1 MTISTKWY
9 EGCGIKLNG
18 EREMEKADFSKS
30 GSFRF
35 LDEEIKNFQKMMP
48 ESESLFNEAKK
59 YLPGGTTRT
68 LHFFEPHPV
77 FIDRGEGCYITDVDG
92 NSRIDFFNNAT
103 SLILGHC
110 HPSVMKAV
118 SEQLKRGTAFHGPT
132 SHITE
137 LAKVICQRIPS
148 VEKVRFTNSGSEATL
163 LAIQLAKS
171 YTGKNKIAKIEGGY
185 HGSHEYA
192 SVSTHPPLELAGD
205 PDEPNSVPDALGIS
219 GDILNSVVVLPYN
232 NINAVEKIIAKR
244 KDELS
249 CILVEPMMG
258 AAGIIPARREFLSGL
273 KEVAIRSKMLLIFDE
288 VQTFRFSMGGAQE
301 WYGVMPDLTTLGKI
315 IGGGFPVGAVGGK
328 KEVMD
333 LLDSSGGKPR
343 IPHGG
348 TFNGNPISMVAG
360 LATLRELTPKVFEG
374 FSYLAHDLRR
384 GLRSIFD
391 KYRLPA
397 QVTGEAS
404 FFAIHFKEGEVID
417 YRSVVH
423 GVNQKLRKEM
433 FLFLLNHGIFCD
445 SSLRGV
451 LSTPM
456 AMKEINLFLNC
467 VEDFLKN
474 RPRN

>member
-1 MTISTKWY
+1 
-9 EGCGIKLNG
+9 
-18 EREMEKADFSKS
+18 MEKADFLKS
-30 GSFRF
+30 GSFSF
-35 LDEEIKNFQKMMP
+35 LDGEIKNFQKMMP

-110 HPSVMKAV
+110 HPSVLRAV
-118 SEQLKRGTAFHGPT
+118 SGQLKRGTAFHGPT

-137 LAKVICQRIPS
+137 LAKMICQRIPS

-163 LAIQLAKS
+163 LALQLAKS
-171 YTGKNKIAKIEGGY
+171 YTGKNKIAKFEGGY

-192 SVSTHPPLELAGD
+192 SVSTHPPLALAGD
-205 PDEPNSVPDALGIS
+205 PDEPNSVPDASGIS
-219 GDILNSVVVLPYN
+219 DDILKSVVVLPYN
-232 NINAVEKIIAKR
+232 NINAVEKIITKHR
-244 KDELS
+244 DDLS

-258 AAGIIPARREFLSGL
+258 AAGIIPAKKEFLSGL
-273 KEVAIRSKMLLIFDE
+273 KEVALRYQMLLIFDE

-315 IGGGFPVGAVGGK
+315 IGGGFPIGAVGGK
-328 KEVMD
+328 GEVMD
-333 LLDSSGGKPR
+333 LLDSSGGRPR

-360 LATLRELTPKVFEG
+360 LATLRELTPKVFER
-374 FSYLAHDLRR
+374 FSELGLELRT
-384 GLRSIFD
+384 GLRNVFQ

-423 GVNQKLRKEM
+423 GANQKLRKEM

-451 LSTPM
+451 LSVPM
-456 AMKEINLFLNC
+456 TRKEIDVLLNC
-467 VEDFLKN
+467 TEDFLRN
-474 RPRN
+474 RFRT

>member
-1 MTISTKWY
+1 
-9 EGCGIKLNG
+9 
-18 EREMEKADFSKS
+18 MEKADFSKS
-30 GSFRF
+30 GSFGF
-35 LDEEIKNFQKMMP
+35 LDEENKNFQKMMP

-110 HPSVMKAV
+110 HPSVVKAV
-118 SEQLKRGTAFHGPT
+118 SEQLKKGTAFHGPT

-137 LAKVICQRIPS
+137 LAKVICERIPS

-171 YTGKNKIAKIEGGY
+171 YTGKNKIAKFEGGY

-205 PDEPNSVPDALGIS
+205 PNEPNSVPDASGIS
-219 GDILNSVVVLPYN
+219 DDILNSVVVLPYN
-232 NINAVEKIIAKR
+232 NINAVEKIIAKH

-273 KEVAIRSKMLLIFDE
+273 KEVALRSQMLLIFDE

-315 IGGGFPVGAVGGK
+315 IGGGFPIGAVGGRG
-328 KEVMD
+328 EVMD
-333 LLDSSGGKPR
+333 LLDSSGGRPR

-360 LATLRELTPKVFEG
+360 LATLRELTPNVFER
-374 FSYLAHDLRR
+374 FSELGHEIRK
-384 GLRSIFD
+384 GLRNVFQ

-404 FFAIHFKEGEVID
+404 FFAIHLKEGEISD
-417 YRSVVH
+417 YRSVVR
-423 GVNQKLRKEM
+423 GANQKLRREM
-433 FLFLLNHGIFCD
+433 FLFLINHGIFCD

-456 AMKEINLFLNC
+456 TMKEINIFLNC

-474 RPRN
+474 RPLY

>member
-1 MTISTKWY
+1 
-9 EGCGIKLNG
+9 
-18 EREMEKADFSKS
+18 
-30 GSFRF
+30 
-35 LDEEIKNFQKMMP
+35 
-48 ESESLFNEAKK
+48 
-59 YLPGGTTRT
+59 
-68 LHFFEPHPV
+68 V
-77 FIDRGEGCYITDVDG
+77 V
-92 NSRIDFFNNAT
+92 
-103 SLILGHC
+103 
-110 HPSVMKAV
+110 KAV
-118 SEQLKRGTAFHGPT
+118 SEQLRKGTAFHGPT

-171 YTGKNKIAKIEGGY
+171 YTGKNKIAKFEGGY

-205 PDEPNSVPDALGIS
+205 PDEPNSVPDASGIS
-219 GDILNSVVVLPYN
+219 DDILKSVVVLPYN
-232 NINAVEKIIAKR
+232 NINAAEKIIAR
-244 KDELS
+244 YRDNLS

-258 AAGIIPARREFLSGL
+258 AAGIIPAKREFLSGL
-273 KEVAIRSKMLLIFDE
+273 RKLTLDYQVLLVFDE
-288 VQTFRFSMGGAQE
+288 VQTFRFSTGGAQE

-315 IGGGFPVGAVGGK
+315 IGGGFPIGAVGGK
-328 KEVMD
+328 KEVMNH
-333 LLDSSGGKPR
+333 LDSSGGRPR

-360 LATLRELTPKVFEG
+360 LATLRELTPMVFER
-374 FSYLAHDLRR
+374 FSELGHELRT
-384 GLRSIFD
+384 GLRSIFQ

-404 FFAIHFKEGEVID
+404 FFAIHFKEGEVVD

-423 GVNQKLRKEM
+423 GANQKLRKEM

-451 LSTPM
+451 LSVPM
-456 AMKEINLFLNC
+456 TRKEIDVLLNC
-467 VEDFLKN
+467 TEDFLRN
-474 RPRN
+474 RFRT

>member
-1 MTISTKWY
+1 
-9 EGCGIKLNG
+9 
-18 EREMEKADFSKS
+18 MEKVDLSKS
-30 GSFRF
+30 GSFGF
-35 LDEEIKNFQKMMP
+35 LDEEMKNFQKMMP
-48 ESESLFNEAKK
+48 ESESLFHEAKK

-92 NSRIDFFNNAT
+92 NTRIDFFNNAT

-110 HPSVMKAV
+110 HPSVLRAV
-118 SEQLKRGTAFHGPT
+118 ADQLKRGTAFHGPT
-132 SHITE
+132 SYITE
-137 LAKVICQRIPS
+137 LAKAICQRIPS
-148 VEKVRFTNSGSEATL
+148 VERVRFTNSGSEATL
-163 LAIQLAKS
+163 LALQLAKS
-171 YTGKNKIAKIEGGY
+171 YTGKNKVAKFEGGY

-205 PDEPNSVPDALGIS
+205 PDEPNSVPDASGIS
-219 GDILNSVVVLPYN
+219 DDILKSVVVLPFN
-232 NINAVEKIIAKR
+232 HLPAVENIIAKYR
-244 KDELS
+244 DDLS

-258 AAGIIPARREFLSGL
+258 AGGIIPAKKEFLSGL
-273 KEVAIRSKMLLIFDE
+273 KEIALRSQMLLIFDE

-301 WYGVMPDLTTLGKI
+301 WYGVRPDLTAFGKI
-315 IGGGFPVGAVGGK
+315 IGGGFPIGAVGGK
-328 KEVMD
+328 KEIMD
-333 LLDSSGGKPR
+333 LLDSSGGRPK

-360 LATLRELTPKVFEG
+360 LATLKELTPVVFEG
-374 FSYLAHDLRR
+374 LSELGHELRT
-384 GLRSIFD
+384 GLRSLFQ

-404 FFAIHFKEGEVID
+404 FFAIHFIEGEVMD
-417 YRSVVH
+417 YRSVVR
-423 GVNQKLRKEM
+423 GVNQKLRKAM
-433 FLFLLNHGIFCD
+433 FFFLLNHGIFCD

-456 AMKEINLFLNC
+456 TMKEVHFFLNR

-474 RPRN
+474 RPLY

>member
-1 MTISTKWY
+1 
-9 EGCGIKLNG
+9 
-18 EREMEKADFSKS
+18 MEKEDFSKS
-30 GSFRF
+30 RSLGFF
-35 LDEEIKNFQKMMP
+35 DGEIENFQKMMP

-77 FIDRGEGCYITDVDG
+77 FIDRGEGCHITDVDG
-92 NSRIDFFNNAT
+92 NSRVDFFNNAT

-110 HPSVMKAV
+110 HPCVMKAV
-118 SEQLKRGTAFHGPT
+118 SEQLKKGSAFHGPT

-137 LAKVICQRIPS
+137 LAKAICERIPS
-148 VEKVRFTNSGSEATL
+148 VEKVRFTNSGSEATR
-163 LAIQLAKS
+163 LALQLAKS
-171 YTGKNKIAKIEGGY
+171 YTGKNKIAKFEGGY

-205 PDEPNSVPDALGIS
+205 PDEPNSVPDASGIS
-219 GDILNSVVVLPYN
+219 DDILKSVVVLPYN
-232 NINAVEKIIAKR
+232 HIHAVEKVIEKHRDDLA
-244 KDELS
+244 

-258 AAGIIPARREFLSGL
+258 AAGIIPAKQEFLSGL
-273 KEVAIRSKMLLIFDE
+273 KEVALRYEMLLIFDE

-301 WYGVMPDLTTLGKI
+301 WYGVTPDLTTLGKI
-315 IGGGFPVGAVGGK
+315 IGGGFPIGAVGGK
-328 KEVMD
+328 KEIMD
-333 LLDSSGGKPR
+333 LLDSSRGRPR

-360 LATLRELTPKVFEG
+360 LATLRELTPMVFER
-374 FSYLAHDLRR
+374 FSELGHELRT
-384 GLRSIFD
+384 GLRSIFR

-404 FFAIHFKEGEVID
+404 FFAIHFVEGKVVD
-417 YRSVVH
+417 YRSVMR
-423 GVNQKLRKEM
+423 GANQKLRKEM

-451 LSTPM
+451 LSVPM
-456 AMKEINLFLNC
+456 TTEEIHFFLDR
-467 VEDFLKN
+467 VEDFLEN
-474 RPRN
+474 RPSY

>member
-1 MTISTKWY
+1 
-9 EGCGIKLNG
+9 
-18 EREMEKADFSKS
+18 MEKADFLKS
-30 GSFRF
+30 GSLGF
-35 LDEEIKNFQKMMP
+35 LNEEIRNFQKMMP
-48 ESESLFNEAKK
+48 ESESLFDEAKK

-110 HPSVMKAV
+110 HPSVLRAV
-118 SEQLKRGTAFHGPT
+118 SEQLRKGTAFHGPT
-132 SHITE
+132 SHIAE
-137 LAKVICQRIPS
+137 LAKVICRRVPS

-163 LAIQLAKS
+163 LALQLAKS
-171 YTGKNKIAKIEGGY
+171 YTGKNKIAKFEGGY

-192 SVSTHPPLELAGD
+192 CVSTHPPLELAGD
-205 PDEPNSVPDALGIS
+205 PDEPNSVPDASGIS
-219 GDILNSVVVLPYN
+219 DDILKSVVVLPYN
-232 NINAVEKIIAKR
+232 HIHAVEKIIAKHR
-244 KDELS
+244 DELS

-258 AAGIIPARREFLSGL
+258 AAGIIPAKREFLSGL
-273 KEVAIRSKMLLIFDE
+273 KEVALRYEILLIFDE
-288 VQTFRFSMGGAQE
+288 VQTFRFSMGGAQG
-301 WYGVMPDLTTLGKI
+301 WYGVNPDLTTLGKI
-315 IGGGFPVGAVGGK
+315 IGGGFPIGAVGGR

-333 LLDSSGGKPR
+333 LLDSSGGRPR

-360 LATLRELTPKVFEG
+360 LATLRELTPMVFEKFLELG
-374 FSYLAHDLRR
+374 HELRA
-384 GLRSIFD
+384 GLRSIFQ
-391 KYRLPA
+391 KYRFPA

-404 FFAIHFKEGEVID
+404 FFAIHFVEGEVID

-423 GVNQKLRKEM
+423 GANRKLRKEM

-456 AMKEINLFLNC
+456 TMREIHLFLDR

-474 RPRN
+474 STAVLTSQEV